1 MSPLSKPHQN
11 NQHSAKYKHFLD
23 IRDLSKQDLQ
33 DMIILGK
40 QMKDMQA
47 NRKYPLHPAAPLK
60 GKNIAL
66 IFSKPSTRT
75 RVSFEVG
82 IRQLGG
88 DSVVLSTDSM
98 QIGRGE
104 TIADTARV
112 LSRFVDAMILRTG
125 CTDDLVGL
133 AELSSVPV
141 INGLTPTSHPSQ
153 IIADIMTFEEH
164 KGPIKG
170 RTLAWLGDGNNVAS
184 SLIEAAT
191 QFEFTLNL
199 ATPHAFSPSQE
210 VLEWAKANGGNI
222 HVTTDPKEAVRNVDA
237 IVTDTW
243 VSMSDSDDEKQ
254 VRLKAL
260 APYQV
265 NTELMKL
272 AASDAIF
279 LHCLPA
285 HIGEE
290 VTEEVF
296 ESKQSVVFDE
306 AENRLHAHK
315 AILIWSMMGDDWRQY
330 GSES

>member
-1 MSPLSKPHQN
+1 MSSLSNSQKN
-11 NQHSAKYKHFLD
+11 NAQVKKNKHFLD

-33 DMIILGK
+33 DMILLGK
-40 QMKDMQA
+40 QMKDMQES
-47 NRKYPLHPAAPLK
+47 RKYPLHPASPLK

-82 IRQLGG
+82 IHQLGG
-88 DSVVLSTDSM
+88 HSVVLSTDSM

-112 LSRFVDAMILRTG
+112 LSRFVDAMVLRTG
-125 CTDDLVGL
+125 CTDDLLGL

-164 KGPIKG
+164 KGSIKG
-170 RTLAWLGDGNNVAS
+170 RTIAWLGDGNNVAS

-199 ATPHAFSPSQE
+199 ATPQNYAPSKD
-210 VLEWAKANGGNI
+210 VLEWASQNGGKINI
-222 HVTTDPKEAVRNVDA
+222 TNDPKEAVRNADA
-237 IVTDTW
+237 VVTDTW
-243 VSMSDSDDEKQ
+243 VSMSDSNDEKQ
-254 VRLKAL
+254 ARLKAL
-260 APYQV
+260 SPYQV
-265 NTELMKL
+265 NRELMNL
-272 AASDAIF
+272 AATDAIF

-290 VTEEVF
+290 VTEDVF
-296 ESKQSVVFDE
+296 ESSQSVVFDE

-315 AILIWSMMGDDWRQY
+315 AILIWSMMGNDWRSY
-330 GSES
+330 GSK

>member
-1 MSPLSKPHQN
+1 MSATPTKQN
-11 NQHSAKYKHFLD
+11 AQPKSCKNFLD
-23 IRDLSKQDLQ
+23 LSGVSKQDLH
-33 DMIILGK
+33 DIITLGK
-40 QMKDMQA
+40 QMKALQEE
-47 NRKYPLHPAAPLK
+47 RKYPLHPAEPLK
-60 GKNIAL
+60 GKTIAL

-88 DSVVLSTDSM
+88 NPIVLSTDTM

-112 LSRFVDAMILRTG
+112 LSRFVDCMVLRTG
-125 CTDDLVGL
+125 CTNDLLEL

-141 INGLTPTSHPSQ
+141 INGLTPASHPAQ
-153 IIADIMTFEEH
+153 VMADIMTFEEH

-170 RTLAWLGDGNNVAS
+170 RTVAWLGDGNNVANS
-184 SLIEAAT
+184 FIEAAA

-199 ATPHAFSPSQE
+199 ATPTNFQPSKQVLAWAQQQGAKIHLISSP
-210 VLEWAKANGGNI
+210 
-222 HVTTDPKEAVRNVDA
+222 HEAVKNADA
-237 IVTDTW
+237 VVTDTW
-243 VSMSDSDDEKQ
+243 VSMSDNEDEKLA
-254 VRLKAL
+254 RLKAL
-260 APYQV
+260 QPYQV
-265 NTELMKL
+265 NKELMSC
-272 AASDAIF
+272 AAKDAIF

-315 AILIWSMMGDDWRQY
+315 AILIWALMGDDWQKY
-330 GSES
+330 GSR